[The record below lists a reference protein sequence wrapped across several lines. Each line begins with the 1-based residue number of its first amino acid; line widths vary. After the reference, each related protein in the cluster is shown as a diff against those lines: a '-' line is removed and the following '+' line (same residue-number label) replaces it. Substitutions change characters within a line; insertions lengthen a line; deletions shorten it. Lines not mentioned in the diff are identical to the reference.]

1 MPVATEDNHVILED
15 DARMAV
21 PGRRSLALDVADLR
35 ITCATQHWRAVLV
48 AKRVAH
54 SLPLTHLLIVSVEVA
69 GIMIL
74 DQERA
79 LHVIRRRRVQ
89 SDLTFVLQALCLL
102 QQGQSVHGTHATLIC
117 ALPLFVAA
125 LCSLIHLVH
134 FLGR

>member
-15 DARMAV
+15 DARV
-21 PGRRSLALDVADLR
+21 SISGRWSLALDVADLR

-102 QQGQSVHGTHATLIC
+102 QQGQSVHGTHAALIRTLS
-117 ALPLFVAA
+117 LFVAA